1 MSGMSGWM
9 EIRCCLNLDHFK
21 FIEKELSF
29 AIDMGFVGFPPLSID
44 LREIRN
50 NEKEFKRIAIYGS
63 LTEAKEKENKTLDE
77 LNQCVDEI
85 VAVASTVVNSRIEKL
100 NEIIGRDDL
109 KDYLKEIGID
119 FPVTIDDVLTKAAE
133 LYDFINNDEVFG
145 EKNHK
150 SITFVYK

>member
-1 MSGMSGWM
+1 M
-9 EIRCCLNLDHFK
+9 
-21 FIEKELSF
+21 
-29 AIDMGFVGFPPLSID
+29 SID

-119 FPVTIDDVLTKAAE
+119 YPVTIDDVLTKAAE

-145 EKNHK
+145 ENNHK
-150 SITFVYK
+150 SITFVYE